1 MKLSTATRAKIRP
14 TRRQTLGLAGGA
26 AAALWT
32 GAARAQTP
40 VDLQLALAVDASGS
54 VDQRRFNLQKQG
66 YVAAFRN
73 PKVLAA
79 IRSGPYQSIA
89 VTMYQWTGARLQS
102 EVIPWMVIRD
112 EASALEASNA
122 IDAVPRRI
130 FGGGTSISGA
140 IDYGVTRFARGE
152 IVSDRKVIDISGD
165 GSNNAGRPVSRAR
178 DDAVALGFTING
190 LPILSI
196 EPWLEDH
203 YRDEVIGGPGSF
215 LVSAQDFESFGEA
228 IVKKLIAEIAGL
240 SPDAV
245 RG

>member
-1 MKLSTATRAKIRP
+1 MPRPPKAPAP
-14 TRRQTLGLAGGA
+14 TRRQALGLAVGGV
-26 AAALWT
+26 AALWHG
-32 GAARAQTP
+32 GAQAQTP

-66 YVAAFRN
+66 YVEAFQN

-89 VTMYQWTGARLQS
+89 VTMFQWTGPRMQF

-112 EASALEASNA
+112 EASALQVSRA

-140 IDYGVTRFARGE
+140 IDFGVTRFARGE

-165 GSNNAGRPVSRAR
+165 GSNNGGRPASLAR

-190 LPILSI
+190 LPILSV
-196 EPWLEDH
+196 EPWLEEH
-203 YRDEVIGGPGSF
+203 YRDEVIGGPGAF

-228 IVKKLIAEIAGL
+228 IVKKLVAEIANL
-240 SPDAV
+240 SPAPL